1 MTQSASNPS
10 GVAVMMMDFQNTIVG
25 MVPEAERPQ
34 LLANAQEVIRL
45 ARARSLPVNYVVVQ
59 FRPGHSE
66 IAASNKMF
74 SGIKAGNLLVEGTAG
89 AAIHDAV
96 KPEAADAVVVKRRVS
111 AFGTTDLGAVLS
123 AQNARTLVLCGIST
137 GGVVLSTLRQA
148 ADMDYR
154 IIVVRDACGDPDAET
169 HRVLMDKVF
178 QRQATV
184 TTTAELAS
192 VLDSL
197 G

>member
-1 MTQSASNPS
+1 MSPTVSNPS
-10 GVAVMMMDFQNTIVG
+10 GVAVMIMDFQNTIVG
-25 MVPEAERPQ
+25 MVPEADRPQ
-34 LLANAQEVIRL
+34 LLANAQAVIAL
-45 ARARSLPVNYVVVQ
+45 ARERGLPVNYVVVQ
-59 FRPGHSE
+59 FREGHPE
-66 IAASNKMF
+66 VAASNKMF

-96 KPEAADAVVVKRRVS
+96 TPRATDCVIVKRRVS

-123 AQNARTLVLCGIST
+123 AQGARTLVLCGIST
-137 GGVVLSTLRQA
+137 GGVVLSTVRHA

-154 IIVVRDACGDPDAET
+154 IVVVRDGCADPDAET

-184 TTTAELAS
+184 TTTAELAG

-197 G
+197 A

>member
-1 MTQSASNPS
+1 MSQSPSNPS
-10 GVAVMMMDFQNTIVG
+10 GLVVMIMDFQNTIVN
-25 MVPEAERPQ
+25 MIAEPERAQ
-34 LLANAQEVIRL
+34 LLANAQSVIAL
-45 ARARSLPVNYVVVQ
+45 ARRRGLPVNYVVVQ
-59 FRPGHSE
+59 FREGHPE

-74 SGIKAGNLLVEGTAG
+74 SGIKANNMLVEGTQG

-96 KPEAADAVVVKRRVS
+96 TPQKGDMVVAKRRVS
-111 AFGTTDLGAVLS
+111 SFGTTDLTAVLS
-123 AQNARTLVLCGIST
+123 SQRAQTLVLCGIST
-137 GGVVLSTLRQA
+137 GGVVLSTVRHA

-154 IIVVRDACGDPDAET
+154 IVVVRDACADPDAET

-178 QRQATV
+178 QRQTTV

>member
-34 LLANAQEVIRL
+34 LLANAQAVIAL

-59 FRPGHSE
+59 FREGHPE
-66 IAASNKMF
+66 VAASNKMF
-74 SGIKAGNLLVEGTAG
+74 SGIKAGNLLVEGTTG

-96 KPEAADAVVVKRRVS
+96 KPEATDAIVVKRRVS

-137 GGVVLSTLRQA
+137 GGVVLSTVRQA

-154 IIVVRDACGDPDAET
+154 IIVVSDACGDPDAET

-184 TTTAELAS
+184 TTTAELAT

>member
-169 HRVLMDKVF
+169 HRELMDKVF